1 MMNSDSSNSLYLLDE
16 LGRGTGTLDGYKY
29 LFIIK
34 FFLNFILYYRCSIA
48 KAVIDELI
56 GVMNKQRVFF
66 KTKVYIGFLIYF
78 FRDVRSLQLTT
89 SLY

>member
-1 MMNSDSSNSLYLLDE
+1 MGINTFLL
-16 LGRGTGTLDGYKY
+16 LS
-29 LFIIK
+29 

-66 KTKVYIGFLIYF
+66 KTKVYIDFLIYF